1 MDDRDFLDR
10 AIEVIA
16 AGDSLDSQA
25 VSAPHFV
32 DPLVDAFSVAASAA
46 GGAVRAPDPD
56 VERDLDA
63 VDAVAAAS
71 NLMIMPVRP
80 VPRWWHGLVGP
91 AVSTDRSG
99 PVAIVPAGRTT
110 EVFRAHTRRAV
121 PARSGS
127 GVDPTAVSIAED
139 APPARSWTALVRW
152 SLKSSGR
159 PVWLLVLLSAVG
171 GVAGLLLP
179 LTTAAL
185 FSYAIPWGDVA
196 KTVWILAGFAIASVG
211 AAVVFFA
218 RNLLV
223 IRLRDASDSRLSP
236 GIMAHTLRLPASF
249 FRSRSTG
256 DILNRVM
263 SAEQARQLV
272 DDGVPALVVTSA
284 FGIVN
289 LAFIYAV
296 NVALGL
302 WLTLIVAVI
311 VTVVVVFQL
320 RARAVREELLEARS
334 RSDAMLISLLHA
346 IVPIRVSGA
355 ESRAMARWAN
365 LQARAVAALG
375 LRMRRGDRGQ
385 PLASIGPIL
394 VSTVLVTG
402 VILVGSGFTANQ
414 FMPVYAAVIQLT
426 VAMTAFSI
434 NVVLLSEVGPV
445 LARALPI
452 TTHEIERSSV
462 RRPPG
467 PLGGEIALTD
477 VVFGYDAA
485 GPPQIDGLT
494 LEIPSGQFIALVGSS
509 GSGKSTTMRLI
520 LGFEEPWSGVVS
532 YDRRDLSELDVSAVR
547 RQLGTVLQAS
557 RPYGR
562 TFRECIC
569 GPLQIPDDDLWS
581 VLGRAGL
588 EDAVRRQPAG
598 LDAPVGTDGS
608 EISGGQRQRLMIAR
622 ALASRPRV
630 VLLDEATSALDN
642 ATQRIVMDTVLGM
655 PVTRVVIAHRLST
668 IEQADRVV
676 VLEAGRIVEDGRP
689 DELRALGGHF
699 AKLAERQVL

>member
-1 MDDRDFLDR
+1 MDDREFLDR
-10 AIEVIA
+10 AVEVIA
-16 AGDSLDSQA
+16 AGDSSDSHA
-25 VSAPHFV
+25 VSAPHFS
-32 DPLVDAFSVAASAA
+32 DPLVDVFSVAASAA

-56 VERDLDA
+56 VERNLAA

-71 NLMIMPVRP
+71 SLMIMRVRP
-80 VPRWWHGLVGP
+80 VPRWWRALVGP
-91 AVSTDRSG
+91 AVATDQSG
-99 PVAIVPAGRTT
+99 AVAIVPTGRKI
-110 EVFRAHTRRAV
+110 EVFRAHTRHASLAS
-121 PARSGS
+121 ARSGLNA
-127 GVDPTAVSIAED
+127 DAVTIAED
-139 APPARSWTALVRW
+139 APPAQSWTALVRW
-152 SLKSSGR
+152 SLRSSGR

-185 FSYAIPWGDVA
+185 FSYAIPWGDVT
-196 KTVWILAGFAIASVG
+196 KTVWILVGFAIASVG
-211 AAVVFFA
+211 AAIVFFA

-223 IRLRDASDSRLSP
+223 IRLRDASDGRLSP

-284 FGIVN
+284 FGVVN
-289 LAFIYAV
+289 LAFIYV
-296 NVALGL
+296 INVALGL

-320 RARAVREELLEARS
+320 RARAVRRDLLETRS
-334 RSDAMLISLLHA
+334 RSDAMLMSLIHA

-355 ESRAMARWAN
+355 EARAMARWAD
-365 LQARAVAALG
+365 LQARAIATLA
-375 LRMRRGDRGQ
+375 LRMSRGDRGQ
-385 PLASIGPIL
+385 PLAAVGPIL
-394 VSTVLVTG
+394 VSTALVSG
-402 VILVGSGFTANQ
+402 VIVIGAGFTASQ
-414 FMPVYAAVIQLT
+414 FMPAYAAVIQLT

-452 TTHEIERSSV
+452 TAHEVERPSV

-477 VVFGYDAA
+477 VVFGYDPT

-494 LEIPSGQFIALVGSS
+494 LEIPPGQFIALVGSS

-532 YDRRDLSELDVSAVR
+532 YDRKDLSELDVTAVR
-547 RQLGTVLQAS
+547 RQLGTVLQSS
-557 RPYGR
+557 RPYGG

-569 GPLQIPDDDLWS
+569 GPLQIPDDEVWS
-581 VLGRAGL
+581 VLGSAGL

-598 LDAPVGTDGS
+598 LDSPIGTDGS

-676 VLEAGRIVEDGRP
+676 VLDAGRIVEDGRP

-699 AKLAERQVL
+699 ARLAERQAL